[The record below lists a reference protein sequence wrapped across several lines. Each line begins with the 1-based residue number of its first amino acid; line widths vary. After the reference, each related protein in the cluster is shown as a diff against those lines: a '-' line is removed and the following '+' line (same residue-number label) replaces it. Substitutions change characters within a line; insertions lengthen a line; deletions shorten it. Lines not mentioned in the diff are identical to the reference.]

1 MKDRLRW
8 SKGANLS
15 RWKFSRFTAKPTA
28 QSLWLLFRRSE
39 AEHPAQQHARLREAK
54 LIRQESALSRSNAAC
69 CKTSETG
76 LTSCLVR
83 YYLPT
88 ADMVV
93 LFRHLENRGVRP
105 VVQSKFGYRWPAV
118 HPFTC
123 AGVKIGFDQRFASWL
138 YSAIARCRS
147 SYSSQG
153 MRQICSRA
161 ARCSLA
167 FTRSPWAK
175 WASPRCSCAL
185 RCRGLRV
192 RAC

>member
-1 MKDRLRW
+1 MSAYRTRKAANRGSGDFGRFPFLDNSSDRKLLGRLP
-8 SKGANLS
+8 SVQCKMSAPGQFQKSAPANAMSAFPPLATGRRTS
-15 RWKFSRFTAKPTA
+15 LEVRF
-28 QSLWLLFRRSE
+28 
-39 AEHPAQQHARLREAK
+39 
-54 LIRQESALSRSNAAC
+54 
-69 CKTSETG
+69 
-76 LTSCLVR
+76 V
-83 YYLPT
+83 PT

-93 LFRHLENRGVRP
+93 LFRHLENRGMRP

-123 AGVKIGFDQRFASWL
+123 AGVKIGFDQRFASLL

-167 FTRSPWAK
+167 FARSPWAK